1 LLLTFLRTVLPE
13 AVVLR
18 PESLLEV
25 DLLGGTTEACS
36 VDLDFYVSFRALYAI
51 VHSED
56 ELRVEFRDSRVGENR
71 MFCGPDYGRLRRVTC
86 MALFVLVPLVGCSG
100 MAGIGGQGDTTAAP
114 PGRILDPIAAFAAD
128 PPPSGQGQVFLP
140 ERNEAVTL
148 RFVRQY
154 SAASGRECRE
164 VRVAQRGG
172 DNQRLFCRAGPGW
185 IEARPLL
192 AETVGR

>member
-1 LLLTFLRTVLPE
+1 MRPR
-13 AVVLR
+13 ADVLR
-18 PESLLEV
+18 RQSPLEL
-25 DLLGGTTEACS
+25 DLLGGAAENRS
-36 VDLDFYVSFRALYAI
+36 VDLEFYVSIKALYAI
-51 VHSED
+51 IQSDD
-56 ELRVEFRDSRVGENR
+56 ETRAVFRQSRVGESW
-71 MFCGPDYGRLRRVTC
+71 MFSGPDYGRLNRGMC
-86 MALFVLVPLVGCSG
+86 MMLLVLVPLVGCSG
-100 MAGIGGQGDTTAAP
+100 VAGVGGQGDTAAAP

-140 ERNEAVTL
+140 ERNEPVTL

-164 VRVAQRGG
+164 VRVAQRTGETA
-172 DNQRLFCRAGPGW
+172 RLFCRAGPGW

>member
-1 LLLTFLRTVLPE
+1 MAGGIGGYAATENPLVE
-13 AVVLR
+13 
-18 PESLLEV
+18 LEV
-25 DLLGGTTEACS
+25 YVCIKALCATIQRDIDLRL
-36 VDLDFYVSFRALYAI
+36 AI
-51 VHSED
+51 RET
-56 ELRVEFRDSRVGENR
+56 RVGENW
-71 MFCGPDYGRLRRVTC
+71 MFSGPDYGRLGRSMF
-86 MALFVLVPLVGCSG
+86 MALIMLVPLVGCSG
-100 MAGIGGQGDTTAAP
+100 TGGVGGPGDAAAAP

-140 ERNEAVTL
+140 ERNAPVTL

-164 VRVAQRGG
+164 VRVAQRTGETA
-172 DNQRLFCRAGPGW
+172 RLFCRAGPGW

>member
-1 LLLTFLRTVLPE
+1 MLSHALILRQ
-13 AVVLR
+13 
-18 PESLLEV
+18 ESLLEV
-25 DLLGGTTEACS
+25 DLLGGPAENRS
-36 VDLDFYVSFRALYAI
+36 VDLEFYFSIKALYAI
-51 VHSED
+51 TKSD
-56 ELRVEFRDSRVGENR
+56 DEFRLVFRESRVGESW
-71 MFCGPDYGRLRRVTC
+71 MFSGPDYGRLCRGMC
-86 MALFVLVPLVGCSG
+86 MALLVLVPLVGCSG
-100 MAGIGGQGDTTAAP
+100 TGGVGGQGDATAAP

-140 ERNEAVTL
+140 ERNEPVTL

-164 VRVAQRGG
+164 VRVAQRTGETA
-172 DNQRLFCRAGPGW
+172 RLFCRAGPGW